1 MDDTSQKI
9 RLALVEDLE
18 IVRTGIG
25 KMLAEIPGCDYVFEA
40 SNGQDFLD
48 QLATKPI
55 DVVLLDLE
63 MPVLN
68 GIQTLEILKKQES
81 KVKVIILTMHKDLDI
96 AFELLARG
104 ADAYLLKE
112 SSTREMI
119 NAITTVFQDGKY
131 SNNFMNEAVI
141 NSIST
146 DRKVKSRMKHL
157 DLDERD
163 LKIIRM
169 ICDGVKGQEIADAVF
184 TSKKNLDLLRT
195 IIMKKLNVKTAN
207 ELIRVSIINGFY
219 SPRSNEEIELEK
231 ESAIL
236 LKSKRKQNDLFDDLL
251 NDSFFKN

>member
-9 RLALVEDLE
+9 KLALVEDLE

-68 GIQTLEILKKQES
+68 GIQTLEMLKKQES

-141 NSIST
+141 NSIAT

-157 DLDERD
+157 ELDERD
-163 LKIIRM
+163 LKIIRL

-195 IIMKKLNVKTAN
+195 IIMKKLNVKSAN

>member
-1 MDDTSQKI
+1 MNDSAQKI

-40 SNGQDFLD
+40 INGQDFLD
-48 QLATKPI
+48 QLAIKPI
-55 DVVLLDLE
+55 DIVLLDLE

-68 GIQTLEILKKQES
+68 GIQTLEKLKKQDA

-96 AFELLARG
+96 AFELLSRG

-131 SNNFMNEAVI
+131 SNHFMNEAVI
-141 NSIST
+141 NSIAT

-184 TSKKNLDLLRT
+184 TSKKNLDLIRT
-195 IIMKKLNVKTAN
+195 KLMKKFNVTTAN
-207 ELIRVSIINGFY
+207 ELIRLSIINGFY
-219 SPRSNEEIELEK
+219 KPRSNEEIELEK
-231 ESAIL
+231 KNFL
-236 LKSKRKQNDLFDDLL
+236 VLKNKRKEDDFI
-251 NDSFFKN
+251 NKYFF